1 MRAHL
6 VPDNAVLVW
15 DGRLTAEAEMSRIFF
30 MEKATPE
37 EDNTSSATT
46 SAKVEGLSTFE
57 AKALRLIHET
67 RGLLSLLKSVKGLE
81 VGGKDGQLYRIT
93 LKRFRDNCLK
103 LAAFMEACSLI
114 SGVGERDRILRKAGV
129 GWDPAKKRVLL
140 G

>member
-1 MRAHL
+1 
-6 VPDNAVLVW
+6 
-15 DGRLTAEAEMSRIFF
+15 
-30 MEKATPE
+30 MEKASPE
-37 EDNTSSATT
+37 ENNTRSASTPT
-46 SAKVEGLSTFE
+46 EAEDLSAFE

-67 RGLLSLLKSVKGLE
+67 QGLLSLLKSVKGLE

-114 SGVGERDRILRKAGV
+114 AGVGERDRILRKAGV